1 MITKEKHDMK
11 RIYLMSLGLMAT
23 LAAGSV
29 QGADKGRFGRIGVS
43 YNLNFNVSADFSN
56 IGAFPALSNPG
67 APLVAPGDMRTY
79 DDGFVGMDNTGNAGD
94 LTSFWGYNNP
104 GQVVGGNL
112 VLNSASSAGGADSL
126 NQDSKLHH
134 GLELTY
140 NYQIRGADW
149 GGWGFEGAFGWLP
162 LNITDNQ
169 AVASNVTLVT
179 DTYPGNGIVFPVPPF
194 AGTVA
199 GPGPLLGAT
208 PISSVT
214 SIVPGGMI
222 TTGQRNIDASVFAFK
237 LGPYLDYN
245 LTERVTLTLSGG
257 LTLALV
263 DSEFT
268 YNELNTIPGVG
279 AQAFTGQDRSSDLLV
294 GGYLGARVAWW
305 LTDNVSVFTGVT
317 YQNVGSFNQQA
328 NGRNARLNLGNTVAL
343 NVGLGFSF

>member
-1 MITKEKHDMK
+1 MK
-11 RIYLMSLGLMAT
+11 RIYLMSLGLAAT
-23 LAAGSV
+23 LLAGSV
-29 QGADKGRFGRIGVS
+29 QGADKGRFGRFGVS

-56 IGAFPALSNPG
+56 IGAFPALSNPT
-67 APLVAPGDMRTY
+67 APLLVPGDMRTY
-79 DDGFVGMDNTGNAGD
+79 DDGFVGMDISGNAGD
-94 LTSFWGYNNP
+94 LTTFWGFTNP
-104 GQVVGGNL
+104 GQVQGGNL
-112 VLNSASSAGGADSL
+112 VLSSASSAGGADSL
-126 NQDSKLHH
+126 NHDTKLQH
-134 GLELTY
+134 GIELTY

-149 GGWGFEGAFGWLP
+149 GGWGLEGAFGWMP
-162 LNITDNQ
+162 VSITDNQ
-169 AVASNVTLVT
+169 AVASNVLVQT

-208 PISSVT
+208 PVT
-214 SIVPGGMI
+214 AFATVPGGMI
-222 TTGQRNIDASVFAFK
+222 TTGQRKIDASVFAFK

-279 AQAFTGQDRSSDLLV
+279 AQAFSGQDRSCDLLV

-305 LTDNVSVFTGVT
+305 LTDNVSIFTGVT

-328 NGRNARLNLGNTVAL
+328 SGRNARLNLGNTVAL